1 MTRIIFY
8 QISQGET
15 ALQFACR
22 LIELVYHRGYR
33 IHVHTGNKMNA
44 GLLDEMLWSFADD
57 RFIPH
62 ALYSSNEVSVPVRI
76 GVMEEPTE
84 HQEVMINLAD
94 TVPDFFSRFERVA
107 EVVPADENSR
117 NLARQNFRFYKDRG
131 YNLDYHQI
139 KARTPPR

>member
-33 IHVHTGNKMNA
+33 IHVHTGNKVNA

-62 ALYSSNEVSVPVRI
+62 ALYRSDEFSVPVRI

-139 KARTPPR
+139 KARTPPG

>member
-1 MTRIIFY
+1 
-8 QISQGET
+8 
-15 ALQFACR
+15 
-22 LIELVYHRGYR
+22 
-33 IHVHTGNKMNA
+33 
-44 GLLDEMLWSFADD
+44 MLWSFADD

-62 ALYSSNEVSVPVRI
+62 ALYSSNEFSVPVRI

-139 KARTPPR
+139 KARPPAR

>member
-44 GLLDEMLWSFADD
+44 GILDEMLWSFADD

-62 ALYSSNEVSVPVRI
+62 ALYSSDEFSVPVRI

-139 KARTPPR
+139 KARTPPG

>member
-107 EVVPADENSR
+107 EVVPADEKSR

-139 KARTPPR
+139 KARTPPG